1 MIPIIIGTRGSE
13 LALWQANFT
22 KNELARHGI
31 NAELKIINTKGDA
44 TQQWNLSF
52 DKIEGKGFF
61 TKELEDALLA
71 NEVDMAVHSCKD
83 LPTTFPEGL
92 TIAAYSK
99 RANPFDILLI
109 KKECVDET
117 KLLKLK
123 ANAIVGTSS
132 ARRKSQLLALRSDI
146 ELQDLR
152 GNVPTRIKKLKEQN
166 YDAIVLASAGLERL
180 NINLNDFV
188 QVALKAPMF
197 IPAPAQGVLAFQI
210 RENDE
215 RLKEI
220 CSLLHDKESAFITE
234 IERQILHDFEGGCQ
248 MPLGV
253 YAEKNDNDIHIWV
266 SQATSWNAIP
276 KRLHHIIS
284 NNINVIASEAK
295 QSIKAIS
302 KKLVEQL
309 KNSTPTSVF
318 ISSDLQE
325 DDYIVRVLKSHNYTI
340 HYESLIQ
347 FSSVDFECPTDAK
360 WLFFSSK
367 NGVKYFFKS
376 AISNLKSETKI
387 AAINQGTAQ
396 ALYELGF
403 KVDFIGSGNDLQKI
417 ATDFDEIASGKIIFP
432 QAKKSMQSIQKNMKK
447 NVDVGALI
455 VYENKPK
462 SEIEKRKEHILIFTS
477 PLSVEA
483 YFSKYQHENFQQI
496 ILIGATT
503 TKKLQEL
510 SVNNIKTAYEPS
522 NWCLIDEITM
532 CDFF

>member
-1 MIPIIIGTRGSE
+1 MKLPIIIGTRGSE

-31 NAELKIINTKGDA
+31 KSELKIINTKGDA

-52 DKIEGKGFF
+52 DKIDGKGFF

-123 ANAIVGTSS
+123 ENAIVGTSS
-132 ARRKSQLLALRSDI
+132 ARRKSQLLALRPDI

-180 NINLNDFV
+180 NINLNEFV
-188 QVALKAPMF
+188 QVQLKAPMF
-197 IPAPAQGVLAFQI
+197 VPAPAQGVLAFQI

-220 CSLLHDKESAFITE
+220 CALLHDKESVVITE
-234 IERQILHDFEGGCQ
+234 IERQILHDFDGGCQ

-253 YAEKNDNDIHIWV
+253 YAEKLQNNYHVWIA
-266 SQATSWNAIP
+266 QASSWNTTP
-276 KRLHHIIS
+276 KRLHHVIS
-284 NNINVIASEAK
+284 NNTNDIASEAK
-295 QSIKAIS
+295 QSIKEIS
-302 KKLVEQL
+302 KKLVTQL

-318 ISSDLQE
+318 ISSDLNE
-325 DDYIVRVLKSHNYTI
+325 DDYIIRVLKSHNYTVN
-340 HYESLIQ
+340 YESLIQ
-347 FSSVDFECPTDAK
+347 FSSVDFEFPTDAN

-376 AISNLKSETKI
+376 AIPNLKPNTKI

-396 ALYELGF
+396 ALFELGY
-403 KVDFIGSGNDLQKI
+403 KVDFIGTGNDLLKI
-417 ATDFDEIASGKIIFP
+417 ATEFDAVASGKIIFP
-432 QAKKSMQSIQKNMKK
+432 QAKKSMQSIQKNMIK
-447 NVDVGALI
+447 NKDIISLV
-455 VYENKPK
+455 VYENLPK
-462 SEIEKRKEHILIFTS
+462 TEVQKREEHILIYTS

-483 YFSKYQHENFQQI
+483 YFSKYKQENFQHI
-496 ILIGATT
+496 ISIGATT
-503 TKKLQEL
+503 TRKLQEL
-510 SVNNIKTAYEPS
+510 FVNNIKTAFEPS
-522 NWCLIDEITM
+522 NWCLIDEI
-532 CDFF
+532 F